1 MADQKKDAYSDRDRA
16 LLMVE
21 KEDGKTG
28 GTRGGTKPPQ
38 KKQAAWTS
46 PAMQTRD
53 GNLLL

>member
-1 MADQKKDAYSDRDRA
+1 MAAQKKTAYSGRGRA
-16 LLMVE
+16 FLMVE
-21 KEDGKTG
+21 KEDGKT
-28 GTRGGTKPPQ
+28 GGTKPPQ